1 MFTRSGSSCIV
12 LPSWASVNVS
22 TFCNSSVYVPPLSS
36 MWKDESQNHT
46 VTVGRGS
53 NMQKILENQR
63 MSRSW
68 RIFLK
73 NCSRPKKDPWTTLKS
88 EKQLWIIQET
98 TEIFKIQGY
107 VNFWKW
113 SFFINSVIILSY
125 TILSFFLSLLS
136 FSLSLIIFSFSFF
149 FLFVFLFFL
158 SLSFCLSILDTYLPF
173 ICLFNMFIYSLSIL
187 NISAICLIYTVYKYY
202 QTY

>member
-46 VTVGRGS
+46 VTAGKGS
-53 NMQKILENQR
+53 NMQKILKNQR

-73 NCSRPKKDPWTTLKS
+73 NCSRPKKDPWTTLTS

-113 SFFINSVIILSY
+113 SFFYKFSY
-125 TILSFFLSLLS
+125 YFVLLYYP
-136 FSLSLIIFSFSFF
+136 FSLSLNMFSFSFF
-149 FLFVFLFFL
+149 FLSFSSFFL
-158 SLSFCLSILDTYLPF
+158 SHSVYQYWIHICHLSVCL
-173 ICLFNMFIYSLSIL
+173 ICLFILCRYWIYQLS
-187 NISAICLIYTVYKYY
+187 V
-202 QTY
+202 